1 MTDAPKNT
9 TPHPAS
15 PRDERGEKGKDPRT
29 VKLGRLFAEAK
40 KRGID
45 GEQLRNEIAPRQ
57 LKKRL
62 SKASVAEI
70 EWLTQYLGAAPSPT
84 SPARG
89 EATTGKPL
97 MSGFKHRY
105 DELGHRDGM
114 ASPAQLRMIE
124 GMWMEVSRMTTYA
137 ARERALEGF
146 LKRVVNVQQ
155 MEWIENWMV
164 QKIIN
169 AISHMKRSRP

>member
-1 MTDAPKNT
+1 MTDAPK
-9 TPHPAS
+9 
-15 PRDERGEKGKDPRT
+15 KDPRA

-45 GEQLRNEIAPRQ
+45 SERLRNEIAPAQ
-57 LKKRL
+57 LGKRL
-62 SKASVAEI
+62 SKASISEI
-70 EWLTQYLGAAPSPT
+70 EKLTQHLGAPVPRT
-84 SPARG
+84 PDPGPR
-89 EATTGKPL
+89 L
-97 MSGFKHRY
+97 MSGFKNRY

-124 GMWMEVSRMTTYA
+124 GMWMEVSRMTTYV
-137 ARERALEGF
+137 AREKALEGF

-169 AISHMKRSRP
+169 AISHMKRSKP

>member
-15 PRDERGEKGKDPRT
+15 PHNGRGEKGKDPRS

-45 GEQLRNEIAPRQ
+45 ADELRNTIAPGQ

-62 SKASVAEI
+62 SKASVVEI
-70 EWLTQYLGAAPSPT
+70 ERLTQFLGAPGPRT
-84 SPARG
+84 PDPGPR
-89 EATTGKPL
+89 L

-124 GMWMEVSRMTTYA
+124 SMWMEVSRMTTYA
-137 ARERALEGF
+137 AREKALEGF

-155 MEWIENWMV
+155 MEWIKSWQV
-164 QKIIN
+164 RKIIN
-169 AISHMKRSRP
+169 AISHMKRSKP